1 MSRRLENTLNV
12 LYLIVTLIVSA
23 KSNTGKP
30 IMFMS
35 AAAVSPLT
43 FCGVNWLI
51 GVGLKE
57 EDLVSPAERSDNM
70 AAGVAVDFLQV
81 LNCHCVVF
89 LLPR

>member
-1 MSRRLENTLNV
+1 
-12 LYLIVTLIVSA
+12 
-23 KSNTGKP
+23 
-30 IMFMS
+30 MFMS

-57 EDLVSPAERSDNM
+57 EDLVSPAERSYNM